1 MKIKLAA
8 TTLVAVLAV
17 SGCGGSDTPSE
28 PSNEPS
34 SGQASAAAE
43 TQGAE
48 PGELENPD
56 EPYGDVL
63 EKWTKGDGEN
73 AWVCVTDLNGSLA
86 RIPLPFP
93 QSGGLIDELE
103 TYRKKVGVEDK
114 PTYMLVEIDS
124 TQASEAAT
132 GPGEITWATADQKTQ
147 TADVAWELVSEWRD
161 NAGDDTDLYNEG
173 VELYNKPIEWPNP
186 GAKGEQVYVV
196 DGPVESTTA
205 LQGKLWEACSLEKS
219 LQ

>member
-1 MKIKLAA
+1 MKAKLA
-8 TTLVAVLAV
+8 TTMLVILLAA
-17 SGCGGSDTPSE
+17 SGCGDGGDAPASESEGTPK
-28 PSNEPS
+28 PAASNTQ
-34 SGQASAAAE
+34 QAD
-43 TQGAE
+43 QDGY
-48 PGELENPD
+48 ENPD

-63 EKWTKGDGEN
+63 EKWTAADGEN

-86 RIPLPFP
+86 RIPLPFL
-93 QSGGLIDELE
+93 QSGGLIDEME
-103 TYRKKVGVEDK
+103 AYRKKVGVEGK

-132 GPGEITWATADQKTQ
+132 GPGEITWATADQETQ
-147 TADVAWELVSEWRD
+147 TAKEVDELVMEWQD
-161 NAGDDTDLYNEG
+161 KAGDDTDLYNEG
-173 VELYNKPIEWPNP
+173 VALYNKLIEWPNA
-186 GAKGEQVYVV
+186 GAKGEKVYVV